1 MLARIRSG
9 SGGGITRFIKRF
21 GPYVLSGLFLLV
33 LLIYLSANSSEYQA
47 LLNLSRLRLLLL
59 GLLILAA
66 YVIGGLINLGLYRD
80 LGAKVNIVEAVSLAA
95 VNNLAN
101 QLPFAGGMVA
111 KGAYLKRKF
120 GLTYTRFLS
129 ATVALFVLMVSASGA
144 VGLAT
149 LAYMRLVLAR
159 DVPLLLVA
167 GFLVML
173 LGVAVLWLPASL
185 APRGRWTAR
194 FEQFLDGWRFVGRRP
209 ALLIMLLLLQ
219 LALMVVLAGRY
230 WTAFHLMSQN
240 VSLADCLL
248 FAAATV
254 LTQLVTITPDGLGI
268 REGIVGGIATLLG
281 FDIGVSVVAVTI
293 DRLVSTAITIALGSL
308 ASYHLARRLGA
319 HAPAEAERG

>member
-1 MLARIRSG
+1 MNMRSLG
-9 SGGGITRFIKRF
+9 KLLPVIISIG
-21 GPYVLSGLFLLV
+21 LLV
-33 LLIYLSANSSEYQA
+33 GFAIYLSRNAHRFVT
-47 LLNLSRLRLLLL
+47 LLNISPSLLLL
-59 GLLILAA
+59 AVALNLTAFAGN
-66 YVIGGLINLGLYRD
+66 GLINLVLYRH
-80 LGAKVNIVEAVSLAA
+80 LGAAVIVAEAMSLAA
-95 VNNLAN
+95 VNTLAN
-101 QLPFAGGMVA
+101 LLPFAGGMVA

-149 LAYMRLVLAR
+149 LAYMRLVLGR
-159 DVPLLLVA
+159 DVPRLLVA

-173 LGVAVLWLPASL
+173 LGIAILWLPASL
-185 APRGRWTAR
+185 VPRGRWTAR